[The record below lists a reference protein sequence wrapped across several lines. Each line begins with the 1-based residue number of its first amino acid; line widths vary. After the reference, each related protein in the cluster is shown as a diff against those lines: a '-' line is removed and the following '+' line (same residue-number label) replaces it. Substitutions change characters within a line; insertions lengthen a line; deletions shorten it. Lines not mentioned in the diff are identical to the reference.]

1 MAYTYSKA
9 SDDSSDRMF
18 SFGFSVPL
26 SKWLPRAWSSY
37 SLSNSK
43 KGYTRQNL
51 GVSGTLLDDER
62 LSYSLQQSHA
72 NHDAGDSS
80 SLYGSYRS
88 QYANLN
94 AGYYSSSDNS
104 QQLSYGA
111 SGAIVAHPNGITLA
125 QPLGDQFAIVS
136 ASGAA
141 GVRFKNQRGVRPT
154 GREMP

>member
-72 NHDAGDSS
+72 NHDAGIAVASTAVIV
-80 SLYGSYRS
+80 RS
-88 QYANLN
+88 MPT
-94 AGYYSSSDNS
+94 SMR
-104 QQLSYGA
+104 
-111 SGAIVAHPNGITLA
+111 GITTPRITANSSVTVPAEQSWPIQMESRL
-125 QPLGDQFAIVS
+125 LS
-136 ASGAA
+136 H
-141 GVRFKNQRGVRPT
+141 
-154 GREMP
+154 